1 MLKEISQSSL
11 TETPFYDLRKDKVYG
26 NFMDTLY
33 NVYAPPP
40 PPTSC
45 SAALGAFTPLMNWRW
60 REYGNSPLCSAGHN
74 ERSCTL
80 IFPFAFVVL
89 VSLSTVL
96 FLYLVP
102 VVGRV
107 AQLV

>member
-40 PPTSC
+40 PPNLLFSG
-45 SAALGAFTPLMNWRW
+45 SWGFYPSDELALA
-60 REYGNSPLCSAGHN
+60 
-74 ERSCTL
+74 
-80 IFPFAFVVL
+80 
-89 VSLSTVL
+89 
-96 FLYLVP
+96 
-102 VVGRV
+102 
-107 AQLV
+107 